1 MNTDSKTD
9 KKGRKMKQKRIILDL
24 SEDGMKKVDDLKQ
37 KLGLKTR
44 PEVARYALGL
54 TGTVQGYIDDG
65 YTLQFSKGGEAIK
78 VILITSN

>member
-1 MNTDSKTD
+1 
-9 KKGRKMKQKRIILDL
+9 MKPKRIILDL

-44 PEVARYALGL
+44 TEVARYALCL
-54 TGTVQGYIDDG
+54 TGTLQGYIDDG
-65 YTLQFSKGGEAIK
+65 YTLQFSKGGKAIK